1 MIQLKWKEINF
12 RKLTRLN
19 IRSFFRKIYFNESS
33 LRFALGLSILSFVYK
48 FSLCFI
54 FRRLLNKIIFKNE
67 AESTDKYEFIIK
79 YMYPALSG
87 FIAGF
92 GSLHLFPNK
101 STRNTVALFCIIRAI
116 GDLLRVLNKFN
127 TFGVKIN
134 HFESLIFIIFQIPIM
149 YAFMHKPSSM
159 NKTYFKWIL
168 TMGNLTALQMY
179 LLRMFMKYTPYNDDY
194 PLLSCNPIFH
204 EKYKNCWIEHGTDWI
219 HGIVRAARI
228 YIPVHVLP
236 TILLTPKKMINNP
249 LYYFKIKSIN
259 ILRSSLF
266 LTTYQHNMKITECIG
281 RRILYS
287 DKGYL
292 SMFGGIMA
300 GLSILIE
307 HPNRRSEIVLYVV
320 PRGIDVILNYLPDI
334 PILSNDK
341 IPIII
346 FSISLSLWMSIRQCE
361 GVIPIKRKRKQNKN
375 KSSKTNICN
384 DLNMT
389 VLSVI
394 FGRFH

>member
-1 MIQLKWKEINF
+1 MQLKWRKINF
-12 RKLTRLN
+12 KKLTKLN
-19 IRSFFRKIYFNESS
+19 VRSFFRKIYFNENS

-54 FRRLLNKIIFKNE
+54 FRRLLNKILFKKDDEYN
-67 AESTDKYEFIIK
+67 DRNQFIIK
-79 YMYPALSG
+79 YIYPALSG
-87 FIAGF
+87 FVAGF
-92 GSLHLFPNK
+92 LSLQLLPNK
-101 STRNTVALFCIIRAI
+101 TTRNTVALFCIVRAI

-127 TFGVKIN
+127 NFRVN
-134 HFESLIFIIFQIPIM
+134 HFESLTFIIFQIPIM
-149 YAFMHKPSSM
+149 YAFMHKPESM

-168 TMGNLTALQMY
+168 TMGNLTELQMY
-179 LLRMFMKYTPYNDDY
+179 LLRMFMKYTPSDDEY

-204 EKYKNCWIEHGTDWI
+204 EKYTNCWIEHGLDWCQ
-219 HGIVRAARI
+219 GIVRAARI

-236 TILLTPKKMINNP
+236 TILLTPKKVINNP
-249 LYYFKIKSIN
+249 LYYFKIKTKN

-281 RRILYS
+281 RKILYS

-300 GLSILIE
+300 GLAILIE
-307 HPNRRSEIVLYVV
+307 HPSRRSEIVLYVV
-320 PRGIDVILNYLPDI
+320 PRGIDVIINHLPDI

-341 IPIII
+341 IPVII
-346 FSISLSLWMSIRQCE
+346 FSISLALWMSIRQCE
-361 GVIPIKRKRKQNKN
+361 GVIPIKKNEKNKDKS